1 MVELLKQPPYAP
13 IAVEKQI
20 LIIFAGAKGYLDSID
35 VKSVGRFESELKSFV
50 EARYPEI
57 IEQLQAKKAI
67 DKELEELLHKALSE
81 FKATFAVK

>member
-1 MVELLKQPPYAP
+1 
-13 IAVEKQI
+13 

-35 VKSVGRFESELKSFV
+35 VRLVGRFESELNSFI

-57 IEQLQAKKAI
+57 IEGLNVKKAI
-67 DKELEELLHKALSE
+67 DKELEELLHKAMGE